1 MGGTIMY
8 HTINDVLSLVN
19 VMHTK
24 AKEVE
29 KRQSI
34 TKEDNNEAEI
44 DILMSDIGYMAN
56 LLAEELNSQVESKK
70 WSRIKSLGKN

>member
-1 MGGTIMY
+1 MY

-34 TKEDNNEAEI
+34 TREDNNEAEI

>member
-1 MGGTIMY
+1 MY

-44 DILMSDIGYMAN
+44 DILLNDIGYMAN
-56 LLAEELNSQVESKK
+56 LLAEELKSQVVSKN
-70 WSRIKSLGKN
+70 WAGVKSLGVN

>member
-1 MGGTIMY
+1 MY

-29 KRQSI
+29 KKQST
-34 TKEDNNEAEI
+34 TKENNNEAEI

-56 LLAEELNSQVESKK
+56 LLAEELKIQEESKK
-70 WSRIKSLGKN
+70 WSRIKSLGET

>member
-1 MGGTIMY
+1 MY

-34 TKEDNNEAEI
+34 
-44 DILMSDIGYMAN
+44 ILITAW
-56 LLAEELNSQVESKK
+56 AIITT
-70 WSRIKSLGKN
+70 RTTI

>member
-1 MGGTIMY
+1 MY

-34 TKEDNNEAEI
+34 TEENNNEAEI
-44 DILMSDIGYMAN
+44 DILLTDIGYMAN
-56 LLAEELNSQVESKK
+56 LLSEELKSQVVSKN
-70 WSRIKSLGKN
+70 WANMKSLGVN

>member
-1 MGGTIMY
+1 MY

-34 TKEDNNEAEI
+34 TEENNNEAEI
-44 DILMSDIGYMAN
+44 DILLTDIGYMAN
-56 LLAEELNSQVESKK
+56 LLSEELKSQVVSKN
-70 WSRIKSLGKN
+70 WANMKSLGGN

>member
-56 LLAEELNSQVESKK
+56 LLAEELKSQVESRK
-70 WSRIKSLGKN
+70 WSRIKSLGEN

>member
-1 MGGTIMY
+1 MY

-24 AKEVE
+24 VKEVE
-29 KRQSI
+29 KKQST
-34 TKEDNNEAEI
+34 TKENNNEAEI

-56 LLAEELNSQVESKK
+56 LLAEELKSQVESRK
-70 WSRIKSLGKN
+70 WSRIKSLGET

>member
-1 MGGTIMY
+1 MY

-56 LLAEELNSQVESKK
+56 LLAEELKIQEESKK
-70 WSRIKSLGKN
+70 WSRIKSLGKI

>member
-1 MGGTIMY
+1 MY

>member
-29 KRQSI
+29 KKQSI

-56 LLAEELNSQVESKK
+56 LLAEELKSQVESKK
-70 WSRIKSLGKN
+70 WSRIKSLGET

>member
-1 MGGTIMY
+1 MY

-34 TKEDNNEAEI
+34 TEENNNEAEI
-44 DILMSDIGYMAN
+44 DILLSDIGYMAN
-56 LLAEELNSQVESKK
+56 LLAEELKSQVVSKN
-70 WSRIKSLGKN
+70 WANMKSLGVN

>member
-1 MGGTIMY
+1 MY

-56 LLAEELNSQVESKK
+56 LLAEELKSQVESRK
-70 WSRIKSLGKN
+70 WSRIKSLGET

>member
-1 MGGTIMY
+1 MY

-34 TKEDNNEAEI
+34 TEENNNEAEI
-44 DILMSDIGYMAN
+44 DILLSDIGYMAN
-56 LLAEELNSQVESKK
+56 LLAEELKSQTVSKN
-70 WSRIKSLGKN
+70 WANMKSLGVN

>member
-1 MGGTIMY
+1 
-8 HTINDVLSLVN
+8 
-19 VMHTK
+19 MHTK

-56 LLAEELNSQVESKK
+56 LLAEELKSQVESRK
-70 WSRIKSLGKN
+70 WSRIKSLGET

>member
-1 MGGTIMY
+1 MY

-56 LLAEELNSQVESKK
+56 LLAEELKSQVESRK
-70 WSRIKSLGKN
+70 WSRIKSLGEN

>member
-1 MGGTIMY
+1 MY

-56 LLAEELNSQVESKK
+56 LLAEELKSQVESKK
-70 WSRIKSLGKN
+70 WSRIKSLGEN

>member
-56 LLAEELNSQVESKK
+56 LLAEELKSQVESKK
-70 WSRIKSLGKN
+70 WSRIKSLGEN

>member
-1 MGGTIMY
+1 MY

-56 LLAEELNSQVESKK
+56 LLAEELKSQVESKK
-70 WSRIKSLGKN
+70 WSRIKSLGET

>member
-56 LLAEELNSQVESKK
+56 LLAEELKSQVESRK
-70 WSRIKSLGKN
+70 WSRIKSLGET

>member
-1 MGGTIMY
+1 MY

-56 LLAEELNSQVESKK
+56 LLAEELKSQVESKK
-70 WSRIKSLGKN
+70 WSRIKSLG

>member
-1 MGGTIMY
+1 MY

-29 KRQSI
+29 KKQSI

-56 LLAEELNSQVESKK
+56 LLAEELKSQVESKK
-70 WSRIKSLGKN
+70 WSRIKSLGEN

>member
-1 MGGTIMY
+1 MY

-56 LLAEELNSQVESKK
+56 LLAEELKSHVESKK
-70 WSRIKSLGKN
+70 WSRIKSLGEN

>member
-56 LLAEELNSQVESKK
+56 LLAEELKSQVESKK
-70 WSRIKSLGKN
+70 WSRIKSLGET

>member
-1 MGGTIMY
+1 MY

-29 KRQSI
+29 KKQSI

-56 LLAEELNSQVESKK
+56 LLAEELKSQVESRK
-70 WSRIKSLGKN
+70 WSRIKSLGET

>member
-1 MGGTIMY
+1 MY

-34 TKEDNNEAEI
+34 TEENNNEAEI
-44 DILMSDIGYMAN
+44 DILLNDIGYMAN
-56 LLAEELNSQVESKK
+56 LLSEELKSQVVSKN
-70 WSRIKSLGKN
+70 WANMKSLGVN

>member
-44 DILMSDIGYMAN
+44 DILMSDIGYIAN
-56 LLAEELNSQVESKK
+56 LLAEELNSQVESRK
-70 WSRIKSLGKN
+70 WSRIKSLGET